1 MLKQAALLTSSS
13 SSLQFPSHCQPVGL
27 PHKLSPIAPS
37 SSLSPPTF
45 FRYVLCECPFQ
56 PPLTY
61 LPPLQII
68 NTTVNANFHPMF
80 AAALVGSL
88 VPQSTVG
95 WLVRATTH
103 HTPHTTTLL
112 TIAQQLGLAS
122 LLGPALAVLRMP
134 MVAREGTA
142 YYLVR
147 RQFLFKVS
155 APFCDHFLGPLLSH
169 RRAPPPDSIV
179 LHCCV
184 AW

>member
-1 MLKQAALLTSSS
+1 M
-13 SSLQFPSHCQPVGL
+13 P
-27 PHKLSPIAPS
+27 
-37 SSLSPPTF
+37 
-45 FRYVLCECPFQ
+45 RPFH
-56 PPLTY
+56 PPLTN

-88 VPQSTVG
+88 VSQSTVG
-95 WLVRATTH
+95 WLVSATMQ

-155 APFCDHFLGPLLSH
+155 APCCDHFLGPLLSH
-169 RRAPPPDSIV
+169 RRAPHQIALCCIAAWLGSTSMVGVLGFVVIHQGGSYDPPVTKLQPLTPPCNLNSDGF
-179 LHCCV
+179 LH
-184 AW
+184 